1 MLANPTEQ
9 TKLIS
14 NSIINNINNTF
25 PLKVGNKTLEVSDV
39 KNNDLEKIDP
49 NNYYAIAEA
58 KAKDKTIGTNIS
70 GIVTLKENGKIID
83 QKKMKLATAPVM
95 CNDGTFVVGGSQ
107 FQVDKQ
113 LRLKPGIYSRIA
125 QNGEIQAHINPNGFK
140 NIRLLVDPS
149 TKKLL
154 VHVNQANINA
164 IPVLRILG
172 INDTEIKNTF
182 GEDVYNANIKYIGNH
197 ADDEIKRFFKSVNP
211 RAVLPDSHAEIS
223 EHLSTELRNAKLDPE
238 VTKIT
243 LGKEY
248 EHLNGRALLR
258 GFEKVVNVSRGL
270 EEPDDRD
277 ALAFK
282 TIHSVE
288 DFVDER
294 LKKNKQ
300 KIKFD
305 IENRMRKSDKLD
317 QIMNSNHINQHV
329 YSFFNSAALSEIPSQ
344 INPLSMVNA
353 AFKTTITGEGG
364 IENSESIMPESQA
377 LHPSH
382 LGYLDPLNTPE
393 SKKIGVTLNL
403 AVNTEKRGNELLAP
417 MRNIKTGHIEKVS
430 PIEIFNKHV
439 ALPDQDMKGDVSVI
453 HRGKQIE
460 VDAKKVDYQIPSSH
474 GVFTMSTQVLP
485 ALHHNQGNRAGM
497 ASRHINQAISLK
509 HREAPLVR
517 VKSPMGNGDM
527 SAEKYFGN
535 SHFISMIAP
544 FDGHVEKITN
554 SHVLFKGG
562 DGKEKTLP
570 LITNFDL
577 QNKSYIHH
585 EIDNLK
591 VGDKFKKGDVI
602 ADSNFTRDGVL
613 ALGTNL
619 RTAYMP
625 WKGLNFEDGMVVSES
640 AAKKLTSNHLFQDHV
655 DKDNDVTI
663 VDKRKFTAMYPT
675 KYTKAQLEKIDDNG
689 LAKEGVTLEPGD
701 PYALVL
707 QKNIGTNEDLMLNRL
722 HKSLVQPYKDMS
734 KTWEQLA
741 PGVITKSVLNTKNIK
756 VHAKY
761 ETPAIVGDKLALRHG
776 NKGVITSIV
785 PDDEM
790 PHTKDGKHVETII
803 SPLSIITR
811 MSMGQMLENSASKIA
826 EKTGT
831 PYILENFSKKDQL
844 QQIKD
849 DLKKHNLSD
858 TEELIDTKTG
868 HSYGNVMVGK
878 PFVEKLFKTAK
889 ANLSARDI
897 GSYDIDNKPVKGGDD
912 GSKAIDQLT
921 LYCLLS
927 HGARSIIN
935 EVSTVKG
942 DGNAQFWQNMQNGLP
957 LPKPQTPFV
966 YKKFEGMLAA
976 AGINVKNDGSRKILT
991 PLTDKQ
997 TLDLAGNNE
1006 IQNFRMLDHNLEPIK
1021 GGLFDKNATGGSNGQ
1036 KWSKITLAHPI
1047 VNPLYE
1053 TAVKTIL
1060 DLKDPEF
1067 KEILNEQNGYEKIKG
1082 MLASL
1087 DVRKEIDKLTND
1099 IKTAPKTRQDKML
1112 KKLKLFKSLDHVG
1125 MNPHEAYTTSVVPVI
1140 PPQFRP
1146 VFEIP
1151 GGSLQTHSLN
1161 FLYRDLGLTNDAM
1174 KQFGTN
1180 PELSNTLY
1188 QSLGAIQG
1196 VMDPISKA
1204 NELKKVKGAINI
1216 ITGAG
1221 SPKYGFYQ
1229 NKVLRKQQDL
1239 SARATAV
1246 LNNNLNMDQIA
1257 IPEKI
1262 AKVIYKPFAIKELIN
1277 QGYGHKEAT
1286 EHIDEL
1292 THIGRKA
1299 IEASMADRPVLMNRA
1314 PSLHK
1319 FSIMAFQPTMTK
1331 GLSIETPGLIT
1342 KPFSLDYD
1350 GDTLTLHVPVTEKAR
1365 KEAFDLMPSKNL
1377 YNPRTRTLN
1386 YTPDQESVMGIYLL
1400 SKDKKLDK
1408 LNATLPKDAPKFEG
1422 IVTKKNIENILNY
1435 IGEKHPNQY
1444 NEIATKI
1451 KEIGDQYATS
1461 KGFSVSLNDLPDH
1474 SEFVK
1479 KQFAPALK
1487 LLKSNLSKQ
1496 TKLEA
1501 LSKADDSV
1509 RSIVTDDENNGFVQM
1524 AISGSRGGKNQIAQI
1539 NFAPG
1544 LLTDH
1549 NGDTIMRPVLSNY
1562 GHGMPFSDYWTTLY
1576 AARKGSLDKQLM
1588 TSKPGALNKEI
1599 VNTTMSIVVSGPDCK
1614 TTQGLEMRTDDPHIL
1629 GRYLNNGTLIT
1640 NNNINSIRKKEKV
1653 IVRSPATC
1661 EMSHGVCQKCFG
1673 HQEHNKEVPIG
1684 LNIGIQSAQAISE
1697 PLTQAAMKTFHTGG
1711 TASGGGGVFGG
1722 FEHVANFLQAPETFK
1737 NKATLASASGKINKI
1752 IPGSAGGWHVDIDGK
1767 DHFIHPRSGDLIVKV
1782 GDSIKIGDT
1791 LNNGIPHPKEA
1802 IRLLGEIKGIGKVT
1816 DTLHKIYKDSGIS
1829 VDRRNLETVVRG
1841 MTGFGIIND
1850 EGSHHSFVKNDVV
1863 PLSSI
1868 AEWNKKADV
1877 SKKLNLHDAYGMILS
1892 EKAGK
1897 HEAGTRINETVIND
1911 LEKSHK
1917 EVHAKHLP
1925 ISYERTLMGVQQ
1937 APLKSQD
1944 FLAHLG
1950 YRYLKRGLQEGAMY
1964 GYSSDV
1970 HGYNPIAPFV
1980 TGELGHSDHGKY

>member
-1 MLANPTEQ
+1 MLANPAEQ

-14 NSIINNINNTF
+14 NSIISNIGNIF
-25 PLKVGNKTLEVSDV
+25 PLKVGNKTLEITDV
-39 KNNDLEKIDP
+39 KTQDLDKIDP
-49 NNYYAIAEA
+49 NNYHAIADA
-58 KAKDKTIGTNIS
+58 KAKDKTIGVNIV
-70 GIVTLKENGKIID
+70 GNVVLKEGNKVLD
-83 QKKMKLATAPVM
+83 QKRMKLATAPVM
-95 CNDGTFVVGGSQ
+95 CNDGTFVIGGSQ

-113 LRLKPGIYSRIA
+113 LRLKPGVYSRIA
-125 QNGEIQAHINPNGFK
+125 QNGEIQAHINPDGFK

-172 INDTEIKNTF
+172 INDTEIKKTF
-182 GEDVYNANIKYIGNH
+182 GEDVYGANIKFLGNH
-197 ADDEIKRFFKSVNP
+197 ADDEIKRFFKSINP
-211 RAVLPDSHAEIS
+211 KAPMPENHSEIS
-223 EHLSTELRNAKLDPE
+223 AHLSQELHNAKLDPE
-238 VTKIT
+238 VTNIT
-243 LGKEY
+243 LGRKFD
-248 EHLNGRALLR
+248 HLDGRALLR
-258 GFEKVVNVSRGL
+258 GFEKVINVSRGL

-282 TIHSVE
+282 TLHSVE

-305 IENRMRKSDKLD
+305 IENRMRKSDRLD
-317 QIMNSNHINQHV
+317 QIMNSNHINHHV
-329 YSFFNSAALSEIPSQ
+329 YSFFNSAALSEIPAQ
-344 INPLSMVNA
+344 INPLAMINA
-353 AFKTTITGEGG
+353 SFKTTITGEGG

-417 MRNIKTGHIEKVS
+417 MRNVRSGHIEKKS
-430 PIEIFNKHV
+430 PIELFDKYL
-439 ALPDQDMKGDVSVI
+439 ALPDQDLKGDVAVI

-460 VDAKKVDYQIPSSH
+460 IDAKKVDYQIPSSH
-474 GVFTMSTQVLP
+474 GIFTMSTQVLP
-485 ALHHNQGNRAGM
+485 AIHHNQGNRAGM

-509 HREAPLVR
+509 HREAPLVQ
-517 VKSPMGNGDM
+517 VKSPMGSGDLT
-527 SAEKYFGN
+527 AEKYFGS

-544 FDGHVEKITN
+544 FDGHVAKITN
-554 SHVLFKGG
+554 SHVLFKGD

-570 LITNFDL
+570 LLTNFDL
-577 QNKSYIHH
+577 QNKSYLHH
-585 EIDNLK
+585 EIEGLK
-591 VGDKFKKGDVI
+591 VGDKFKKGQTI

-625 WKGLNFEDGMVVSES
+625 WKGLNFEDGIVVSES

-663 VDKRKFTAMYPT
+663 VDKRKFVSMYPT
-675 KYTKAQLEKIDDNG
+675 KYTKEQLDKIDDNG
-689 LAKEGVTLEPGD
+689 LAKEGATLTPGD
-701 PYALVL
+701 PYALIL
-707 QKNIGTNEDLMLNRL
+707 QKNTGTNEDLMLNRL

-734 KTWEQLA
+734 KTWEQLV
-741 PGVITKSVLNTKNIK
+741 PGSITKSISNTKNIK
-756 VHAKY
+756 VHARY
-761 ETPAIVGDKLALRHG
+761 EAPGVVGDKLALRHG
-776 NKGVITSIV
+776 NKGVITAII
-785 PDDEM
+785 PDEEM

-831 PYILENFSKKDQL
+831 PYIIENFSKKDQL
-844 QQIKD
+844 KQIKE
-849 DLKKHNLSD
+849 DLAKHGLSD
-858 TEELIDTKTG
+858 TEELIDPKTG
-868 HSYGNVMVGK
+868 KSYGHVMVGK
-878 PFVEKLFKTAK
+878 PVVEKLFKTAK
-889 ANLSARDI
+889 ANISARDI
-897 GSYDIDNKPVKGGDD
+897 GTYDIDNKPTKGGDD
-912 GSKAIDQLT
+912 GSKAIDPLT

-935 EVSTVKG
+935 EVSTIKG
-942 DGNAQFWQNMQNGLP
+942 DGNAQFWQNLQNGLP
-957 LPKPQTPFV
+957 LSKPQTPFV

-997 TLDLAGNNE
+997 INELAGSNE
-1006 IQNFRMLDHNLEPIK
+1006 INNFRMLDHNLEPIK
-1021 GGLFDKNATGGSNGQ
+1021 GGLFDKNLTGGSNGQ

-1067 KEILNEQNGYEKIKG
+1067 KSILNEDKGHEKIKG
-1082 MLASL
+1082 MLSNINVREQIDSL
-1087 DVRKEIDKLTND
+1087 TKEIKS
-1099 IKTAPKTRQDKML
+1099 APKTRQDKML
-1112 KKLKLFKSLDHVG
+1112 KKLKLLKSLDHVG
-1125 MNPHEAYTTSVVPVI
+1125 MTPHEAYTTSIVPVI

-1161 FLYRDLGLTNDAM
+1161 FLYRDLGLTNDAI
-1174 KQFGTN
+1174 KQFGTT

-1188 QSLGAIQG
+1188 QSLGAVQG
-1196 VMDPISKA
+1196 IMDPISKA

-1216 ITGAG
+1216 ITGSG

-1239 SARATAV
+1239 SGRATAV

-1262 AKVIYKPFAIKELIN
+1262 AKVIYKPFAIKELMK
-1277 QGYGHKEAT
+1277 QGYQHKEAT
-1286 EHIDEL
+1286 EHIDEF
-1292 THIGRKA
+1292 TPIGKKA

-1319 FSIMAFQPTMTK
+1319 FSIMAFQPTLTK

-1342 KPFSLDYD
+1342 KPFCLDYD
-1350 GDTLTLHVPVTEKAR
+1350 GDTLTLHVPVGEKAR
-1365 KEAFDLMPSKNL
+1365 KEAYDLLPSKNL
-1377 YNPRTRTLN
+1377 YNPASRQLN
-1386 YTPDQESVMGIYLL
+1386 YIPDQEAVMGIYLL
-1400 SKDKKLDK
+1400 SKDGGLDK
-1408 LNATLPKDAPKFEG
+1408 LNSILPKDCPKFNG
-1422 IVTKKNIENILNY
+1422 TVTKKSIENVLDY
-1435 IGEKHPNQY
+1435 IGKKYAGRY

-1451 KEIGDQYATS
+1451 KEIGDEYATK
-1461 KGFSVSLNDLPDH
+1461 KGFSVSLNDISDNKEAVH
-1474 SEFVK
+1474 KEF
-1479 KQFAPALK
+1479 ASALK
-1487 LLKSNLSKQ
+1487 LLKSNVSKDV
-1496 TKLEA
+1496 KLKA
-1501 LSKADDSV
+1501 LEKADLAVKDS
-1509 RSIVTDDENNGFVQM
+1509 STKDENNSFVQM
-1524 AISGSRGGKNQIAQI
+1524 AISGSRGGKNQLSQI

-1549 NGDTIMRPVLSNY
+1549 NGEVIMRPVLNNY
-1562 GHGMPFSDYWTTLY
+1562 GHGMPFADYWTALY

-1599 VNTTMSIVVSGPDCK
+1599 VNTSMSIVVSGNDCK
-1614 TTQGLEMRTDDPHIL
+1614 THHGLEMKTSDPHIL
-1629 GRYLNNGTLIT
+1629 GRYLADGTLIT
-1640 NNNINSIRKKEKV
+1640 NDNINSIRKKESV
-1653 IVRSPATC
+1653 VVRSPATC
-1661 EMSHGVCQKCFG
+1661 EMPHGVCQKCFG
-1673 HQEHNKEVPIG
+1673 YQDHNKEVPIG
-1684 LNIGIQSAQAISE
+1684 LNVGIQSAQAISE

-1711 TASGGGGVFGG
+1711 TASGGGGAFGG

-1737 NKATLASASGKINKI
+1737 NKATMASVSGKINKI
-1752 IPGSAGGWHVDIDGK
+1752 TPGSAGGWHVEVDGNS
-1767 DHFIHPRSGDLIVKV
+1767 HFIHPRSGDLIVKEGQHV
-1782 GDSIKIGDT
+1782 KIGDL

-1802 IRLLGEIKGIGKVT
+1802 VKLLGEINGIGKVT
-1816 DTLHKIYKDSGIS
+1816 DTIHNIYKNSGINI
-1829 VDRRNLETVVRG
+1829 DRRNLETVVRG

-1850 EGSHHSFVKNDVV
+1850 EGTHTNFVKNDVV

-1868 AEWNKKADV
+1868 YSWNKNA
-1877 SKKLNLHDAYGMILS
+1877 STPKKLKVHDAYGMILS
-1892 EKAGK
+1892 EKTGK
-1897 HEAGTRINETVIND
+1897 HEAGTRINSEVIKD

-1917 EVHAKHLP
+1917 EVNAKHLP
-1925 ISYERTLMGVQQ
+1925 ISYERTLIGVQQ

-1980 TGELGHSDHGKY
+1980 TGELGYSDHGKY